1 MYSNELGVLP
11 IIEVLTQKGVL
22 IGTAISFMMAV
33 VALSLPEAMILKRIL
48 SIKLITIFFSIVGFS
63 ILIVGYLLNYLV
75 G

>member
-1 MYSNELGVLP
+1 MGVLP

-48 SIKLITIFFSIVGFS
+48 SIKLIAIFFSIVGFS

>member
-48 SIKLITIFFSIVGFS
+48 SIKLIAIFFSIVGFS

>member
-11 IIEVLTQKGVL
+11 IIEALTQKGVL
-22 IGTAISFMMAV
+22 IGTAISFMMAI

-48 SIKLITIFFSIVGFS
+48 SIKLIAIFFSIVGFS

>member
-48 SIKLITIFFSIVGFS
+48 SVKLIAIFFSIVGFS

>member
-22 IGTAISFMMAV
+22 IGTSISFMMAV

-48 SIKLITIFFSIVGFS
+48 SVKLIAIFFSIVGFS